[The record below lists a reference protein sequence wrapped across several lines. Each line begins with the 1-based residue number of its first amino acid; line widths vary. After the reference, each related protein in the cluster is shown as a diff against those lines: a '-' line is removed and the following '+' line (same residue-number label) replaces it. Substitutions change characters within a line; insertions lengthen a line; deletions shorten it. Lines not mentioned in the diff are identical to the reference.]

1 MRKMVVSAILVGLL
15 LALGGLGY
23 SVMAS
28 RRKPPAE
35 EKRPIPPLAVEAARL
50 WPVDTLVKV
59 AGWGTVTAPNRLSVR
74 PEVGG
79 EALEISPNLESG
91 ARVEKGELL
100 VRIDPEIHALN
111 VTRGK
116 AELRRLASALSR
128 LGLQESADRK
138 RLVLLEKTLDLV
150 RADHARALAL
160 LEEEN
165 VGTLSQVQA
174 LERSV
179 LVTEQQIVQ
188 MKAALESYPVQR
200 EELDAQKASAEA
212 QLKSAEWSLSRTE
225 IRSPLSGRV
234 ESAFVERGAVVS
246 PGREIAVIV
255 DDRILELKV
264 PMNARDVA
272 LWIPFEAPPEG
283 LWSFGV
289 PAAQTVEVRWVEAPD
304 LYRFTGELVRIE
316 KVDARTRQALAV
328 IRLDEPSGD
337 RRLVEGMFCK
347 VSIPGKRL
355 EGVFAVPRAAVAQ
368 DGTIHLA
375 RDGRLA
381 RFTAEVLRVE
391 EDLVILGP
399 GLPGGD
405 LLILTRLI
413 NPVEGTPLEVTRV
426 YLGGEE

>member
-1 MRKMVVSAILVGLL
+1 
-15 LALGGLGY
+15 
-23 SVMAS
+23 
-28 RRKPPAE
+28 
-35 EKRPIPPLAVEAARL
+35 
-50 WPVDTLVKV
+50 
-59 AGWGTVTAPNRLSVR
+59 VR

-304 LYRFTGELVRIE
+304 LYRVTGELVRIE